1 MKEVSI
7 LDKKFREMIPES
19 TIGKRISEMAE
30 AINRE
35 FEGKE
40 VVFLGI
46 LNGAFMFAS
55 DLFRKIRLDA
65 RISFVKLAS
74 YEGTRSSGTVRE
86 LIGVNED
93 ISSKHVI
100 IIDDIIDA
108 GHTLESIVEEL
119 SRRKVASVKVAAL
132 LFKPAAY
139 QKKIPIDYTGFE
151 IPNDFVVGYGLDYE
165 GLGRNLT
172 SIYTLIKES
181 VMVNFLIFGPPGSG
195 KGTQSVRLAE
205 KFNLAHLSTGD
216 MLRAEIAAG
225 TELGKKMSSIMSKGE
240 LVPDEVVI
248 EMIAARIDGTKGK
261 DGFLFDGFPRTVDQT
276 VALEKMLNKR
286 KMKIDSM
293 LVLDVDHDE
302 LVKRLIGRAELSG
315 RPDDKDPAVIENRI
329 DVYKE
334 KTEPIIEYCRK
345 KGIYKPINGMGS
357 IEDIFVRL
365 SDYMKKFL

>member
-1 MKEVSI
+1 
-7 LDKKFREMIPES
+7 
-19 TIGKRISEMAE
+19 
-30 AINRE
+30 
-35 FEGKE
+35 
-40 VVFLGI
+40 
-46 LNGAFMFAS
+46 
-55 DLFRKIRLDA
+55 
-65 RISFVKLAS
+65 
-74 YEGTRSSGTVRE
+74 
-86 LIGVNED
+86 
-93 ISSKHVI
+93 
-100 IIDDIIDA
+100 
-108 GHTLESIVEEL
+108 
-119 SRRKVASVKVAAL
+119 
-132 LFKPAAY
+132 
-139 QKKIPIDYTGFE
+139 
-151 IPNDFVVGYGLDYE
+151 
-165 GLGRNLT
+165 
-172 SIYTLIKES
+172 
-181 VMVNFLIFGPPGSG
+181 MVNFLIFGPPGSG

-225 TELGKKMSSIMSKGE
+225 TELGKRMSSIMSKGE

-329 DVYKE
+329 DVYKA
-334 KTEPIIEYCRK
+334 KTEPIIEYCRG

-357 IEDIFVRL
+357 IEDIFIRL
-365 SDYMKKFL
+365 SDFMKKFL